1 MPPLPRS
8 EQPGVVVSVELP
20 AKLENL
26 PRFIAPVLAVARRL
40 SLDESRCNDLELA
53 LEESLVNIFN
63 YAYPDTDGTV
73 RISCRTDTGCL
84 VVGIED
90 KGLAFSLIDAA
101 VPDLAADLADRKIGG
116 LGVHLVRSLMD
127 DVRYRREA
135 DRNLLELVVC
145 LQKAGVS
152 K

>member
-1 MPPLPRS
+1 MPPLQRS
-8 EQPGVVVSVELP
+8 EQPGVLVAIELP
-20 AKLENL
+20 ATLENL
-26 PRFIAPVLAVARRL
+26 PRFIAPVLAVARSL
-40 SLDESRCNDLELA
+40 SLDEIRCSDLELA

-63 YAYPDTDGTV
+63 YAYPDEEGMV
-73 RISCRTDTGCL
+73 RISCRTDKGCL

-101 VPDLAADLADRKIGG
+101 VPDLSVDLSNRKIGG
-116 LGVHLVRSLMD
+116 LGVHLVRNLMD
-127 DVRYRREA
+127 NVRYRREA

-145 LQKAGVS
+145 LQKAGAS

>member
-1 MPPLPRS
+1 MPPWPPS
-8 EQPGVVVSVELP
+8 EQPGVLVSIELP

-26 PRFIAPVLAVARRL
+26 PRFIAPVLAVARSL
-40 SLDESRCNDLELA
+40 PLDEDRCSDLELA

-63 YAYPDTDGTV
+63 YAYPDEEGTA
-73 RISCRTDTGCL
+73 RISCRTEKGCL
-84 VVGIED
+84 FVGIED

-101 VPDLAADLADRKIGG
+101 VPDLSVDLSNRKIGG

-145 LQKAGVS
+145 FQTTGVS
-152 K
+152 T

>member
-1 MPPLPRS
+1 MPPLQRS
-8 EQPGVVVSVELP
+8 ESPGGAIFIELP

-26 PRFIAPVLAVARRL
+26 PRFIAPVLAAARSL
-40 SLDESRCNDLELA
+40 PLDENRCSDLELA

-63 YAYPDTDGTV
+63 YAYPDEEGTV
-73 RISCRTDTGCL
+73 RISCRTEKDCL
-84 VVGIED
+84 FVRIED

-101 VPDLAADLADRKIGG
+101 GPDLSVDLSNRKIGG

-135 DRNLLELVVC
+135 DRNLLELVIC
-145 LQKAGVS
+145 FQDAKVS

>member
-1 MPPLPRS
+1 MPPLQPS
-8 EQPGVVVSVELP
+8 EQSGVLVSIELP

-26 PRFIAPVLAVARRL
+26 QRFIAPALAMARSL
-40 SLDESRCNDLELA
+40 PLDESRCVDLELA

-63 YAYPDTDGTV
+63 HAYPDEQGTV
-73 RISCRTDTGCL
+73 RISCRTEKDCL

-90 KGLAFSLIDAA
+90 KGVAFSLIDAA
-101 VPDLAADLADRKIGG
+101 VPDLSVDLSNRKIGG

-145 LQKAGVS
+145 FQKAGAS